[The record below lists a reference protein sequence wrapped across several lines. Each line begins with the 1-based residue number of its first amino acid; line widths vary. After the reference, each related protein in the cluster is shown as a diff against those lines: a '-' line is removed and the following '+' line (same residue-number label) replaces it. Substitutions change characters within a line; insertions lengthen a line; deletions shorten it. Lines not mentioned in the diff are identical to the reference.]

1 MTTRRVLRPTLA
13 AVAAAAGAPDADYVR
28 EIEAWRRE
36 RLQRLTADGGWL
48 TVAGLFWLKP
58 GANRFGADAANDI
71 VLPAHSAPAQ
81 AGTFVLESG
90 RVRSKCAPA
99 WR

>member
-1 MTTRRVLRPTLA
+1 MIAVSLA
-13 AVAAAAGAPDADYVR
+13 LLAAAAPAAPPVPAVYQA

-58 GANRFGADAANDI
+58 GANRFGSDAGNEV
-71 VLPAHSAPAQ
+71 VLPAHSAPAH
-81 AGTFVLESG
+81 AGAFVLESG
-90 RVRSKCAPA
+90 RVRVEVRPGVA
-99 WR
+99 